1 MENKNLTNPNEE
13 PDWLK
18 DFLES
23 TSDELPFE
31 TKKTEP
37 PVEDP
42 EDEIEWIIRQ
52 TLSEEFPDP
61 VEEPVKAEPVPTPI
75 KEEPEQEIPEEPVE
89 NQAPAQLERKVRPR
103 KKGDYGLFGLPHFI
117 STIIWIVLAVTIGIS
132 LGRLLWRCATDVLA
146 FGRED
151 KTIYVT
157 ITETDDLESV
167 TQKLYTAGL
176 IEYPSLFR
184 FYAGLSD
191 AMDSISP
198 GTFKLNSLYD
208 YHALV
213 GGMSATSSYRESV
226 EVMIPEGYS
235 CAQIFK
241 LLEEKGVCSAQK
253 LEEYA
258 SQSEFADYWFLEG
271 VKRGD
276 KYALEGFLFPDTYEF
291 YTNDTPKRVFIKFL
305 DRFEDQLPDNMEQ
318 LLADLNTKLAGM
330 MRKNGYGQSYI
341 DEHKMTLH
349 DVITVASMIEKESA
363 HTGENYN
370 VSSVIYNRLTNEREF
385 RCLQIDATIVYALGG
400 KTPLTP
406 EDLAYD
412 TPYNSY
418 LYGGLP
424 PTPISNPGKS
434 SILAAFSPA
443 NTDYYYY
450 ALNPETGEHK
460 FSITYQEHVNFL
472 NSLK

>member
-1 MENKNLTNPNEE
+1 MENKNFTNPNEE

-18 DFLES
+18 EFLES
-23 TSDELPFE
+23 SSDELPFE
-31 TKKTEP
+31 TKKNKP

-42 EDEIEWIIRQ
+42 EVEIERIIRQ
-52 TLSEEFPDP
+52 TLSEEFPETVNEP
-61 VEEPVKAEPVPTPI
+61 TPVPVVEEAE
-75 KEEPEQEIPEEPVE
+75 EEIPEEVQEDQPS
-89 NQAPAQLERKVRPR
+89 AKPERKVRPR
-103 KKGDYGLFGLPHFI
+103 KKGGYGMFGLPHFI
-117 STIIWIVLAVTIGIS
+117 STIIWIVLSVTIGIS

-157 ITETDDLESV
+157 ITESDDIESI
-167 TQKLYTAGL
+167 TQKLYTSGL

-184 FYAGLSD
+184 FYADLSD

-226 EVMIPEGYS
+226 EVTIPEGYS
-235 CAQIFK
+235 CAQIYK
-241 LLEEKGVCSAQK
+241 LLEEKGVCTAAK
-253 LEEYA
+253 LEQYA
-258 SQSEFADYWFLEG
+258 AESQFADYWFLEG

-276 KYALEGFLFPDTYEF
+276 KYTLEGYLFPDTYEF

-305 DRFEDQLPDNMEQ
+305 DRFADQIPENMEQ
-318 LLADLNTKLAGM
+318 LLEDLNKALASM
-330 MRKNGYGQSYI
+330 MRKNGYGQEYI
-341 DEHKMTLH
+341 DNHKMTLH

-363 HTGENYN
+363 NTGENYDI
-370 VSSVIYNRLTNEREF
+370 SSVIYNRLTNEKEF

-400 KTPLTP
+400 KTPLTS
-406 EDLAYD
+406 EDLKID
-412 TPYNSY
+412 SPYNSY

-443 NTDYYYY
+443 DTKYYYY
-450 ALNPETGEHK
+450 ALDPAEGRHHFSRTYKEH
-460 FSITYQEHVNFL
+460 TDFL